1 MKGIRFGDKHSYD
14 DWGLILSER
23 PDISPP
29 KAKTVYVD
37 ISGTDGKLDLTS
49 SLTGDVKYQNRTFRA
64 SFSVIDA
71 RDRWSN
77 IYSEIMNYLQGQNI
91 KVVLD
96 EDAEFCYIGRFEVSA
111 WESDKASSVITI
123 EGDVESYKLERY
135 SSLEEDWLWDSLDFE
150 SGIIREYGEITVEK
164 ELKFV
169 IETRRK
175 WVIPIIHVNS
185 KSVKGMTVE
194 FEGMTYTLPNGE
206 NRILDIVIKEGSN
219 TLTFYGNGTISID
232 YKGGSL

>member
-1 MKGIRFGDKHSYD
+1 MKGIRFGDKHSYE

-123 EGDVESYKLERY
+123 EGDVEPDKLERY

>member
-1 MKGIRFGDKHSYD
+1 MKGIKFGDKHSYN

-29 KAKTVYVD
+29 VAKTVYVD

-49 SLTGDVKYQNRTFRA
+49 SLTGDVKYQNRKFNA
-64 SFSVIDA
+64 QFSVIDA
-71 RDRWSN
+71 RQRWSN
-77 IYSEIMNYLQGQNI
+77 IYSEIMNYMQGQQM
-91 KVVLD
+91 KVILD
-96 EDAEFCYIGRFEVSA
+96 EDADFYYIGRFEVSA
-111 WESDKASSVITI
+111 WASDKATSTITI
-123 EGDVESYKLERY
+123 EGDVEPYKSERY
-135 SSLEEDWLWDSLDFE
+135 SSLDEDWLWDSFDFE

-164 ELKFV
+164 ELIFM

-175 WVIPIIHVNS
+175 WIIPIIHVNS

-194 FEGMTYTLPNGE
+194 FEGITYTLQNGE

-219 TLTFYGNGTISID
+219 TLTFYGNGTIAID
-232 YKGGSL
+232 YRGGSL